1 MDLGIAGKRALVCG
15 GSRGLGFGCASALA
29 REGVDVTIVARDPA
43 KLSEAAAALGKLGGG
58 KVQTV
63 QADVTTAAGRDAM
76 LAACA
81 APDILI
87 NNAGG
92 PPPGD
97 FRTWN
102 R

>member
-1 MDLGIAGKRALVCG
+1 MDLGITGKKALVCG
-15 GSRGLGFGCASALA
+15 GSRGLGFGCAAALA
-29 REGVDVTIVARDPA
+29 RDGVDVAIVARDSA
-43 KLSEAAAALGKLGGG
+43 KLSEAADALRKLGGG

-63 QADVTTAAGRDAM
+63 EADVTTADGRRAM
-76 LAACA
+76 LAACP

-97 FRTWN
+97 FRTWD
-102 R
+102 